1 MGGAECARAFPV
13 PPLPTCATPPLPPI
27 HQYEYPDRYEA
38 EDAAPVGDDS
48 NLLAQP
54 EVLPGPG
61 RLAGYTPG
69 DGRSSFASPT

>member
-1 MGGAECARAFPV
+1 MVLSMLGPSPCHPSHLRH
-13 PPLPTCATPPLPPI
+13 PPLPPT